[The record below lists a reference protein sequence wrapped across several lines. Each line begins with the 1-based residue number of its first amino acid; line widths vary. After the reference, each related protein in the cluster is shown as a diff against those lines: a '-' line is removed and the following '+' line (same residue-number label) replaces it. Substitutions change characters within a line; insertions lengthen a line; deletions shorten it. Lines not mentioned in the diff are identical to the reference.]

1 MRPSM
6 AISNHRFLNRSISG
20 DMLEISHESILKCL
34 LPYLVAGA
42 LLSVGN
48 VEWVDATNTHE

>member
-1 MRPSM
+1 M